1 MLHQETRQRGRICRA
16 IFAEQLGLETKRQK
30 RTVRERE
37 REMCSSDKGTGVVG
51 FGDGMAGGGLVRF
64 SVLRSSQLLIS
75 CLRDLRL
82 QSSFLEG
89 KMPAWGVPGA
99 YSEAA
104 ALKAYSQCENA
115 VKLWLA
121 DKTVLP
127 IENSLGGSI
136 HRNYDLLLWHKLH
149 IVGEVQLAVNL
160 CLLALP
166 GVRTEHLKR
175 VLSHPQTCHSDVC
188 NCSSIWGF
196 KICPSLEE
204 QMLEVISIIFQLRY
218 DYKVTRKQL
227 LQLGAT
233 REKVN
238 DTARKLPVLIVLT
251 LGQLVASNELRDAGA
266 VASAR
271 AAEIY
276 GLDILAERIQCGR
289 YSCSKKYHFSPSHTG
304 MLATG
309 SYGQTTAIYREDNME
324 LLYILHGQQGGVRD
338 MCNSQK
344 MVTIYIQGGNSGD
357 GRSFGLMLTLGL
369 YRSSENTNQ
378 RILFDID
385 PFGQHLGTGSE
396 DGLVQIYNLQMG
408 QWVSS
413 FQAALALHQG
423 RFVSFD
429 DSLED
434 FSLSGDENCASIWS
448 FAYASMA
455 DNATCMD
462 SGDSNL
468 CQDPCIVCK
477 LQKRLR
483 PPFGSHPHDPLCLS
497 LVEIF
502 FLFFLFFFI
511 F

>member
-1 MLHQETRQRGRICRA
+1 MG
-16 IFAEQLGLETKRQK
+16 
-30 RTVRERE
+30 
-37 REMCSSDKGTGVVG
+37 SSDKGTGVVDCTVG
-51 FGDGMAGGGLVRF
+51 TIVWVRRRNGWWWPGKILGPEELSAAHLMSPRSETPVKLLGREDA
-64 SVLRSSQLLIS
+64 SVKVRIS
-75 CLRDLRL
+75 Y
-82 QSSFLEG
+82 
-89 KMPAWGVPGA
+89 KGVPGA

-104 ALKAYSQCENA
+104 ALKAYSQCENVPCNKFENAFKA

-227 LQLGAT
+227 LQL
-233 REKVN
+233 
-238 DTARKLPVLIVLT
+238 
-251 LGQLVASNELRDAGA
+251 VASNELRDAGA

-276 GLDILAERIQCGR
+276 GLDILAERIQVEDIVVLKSIIFLQVILGCLLRVPMVKLLQSIGKIIWNCCTS
-289 YSCSKKYHFSPSHTG
+289 YMANKVQFPKDGDYLYTG
-304 MLATG
+304 
-309 SYGQTTAIYREDNME
+309 GQQDP
-324 LLYILHGQQGGVRD
+324 YILCWDIRKAVD
-338 MCNSQK
+338 IVFK
-344 MVTIYIQGGNSGD
+344 
-357 GRSFGLMLTLGL
+357 L

-413 FQAALALHQG
+413 FQAALG
-423 RFVSFD
+423 S
-429 DSLED
+429 S
-434 FSLSGDENCASIWS
+434 SGKI
-448 FAYASMA
+448 
-455 DNATCMD
+455 
-462 SGDSNL
+462 
-468 CQDPCIVCK
+468 CK
-477 LQKRLR
+477 LR
-483 PPFGSHPHDPLCLS
+483 
-497 LVEIF
+497 
-502 FLFFLFFFI
+502 
-511 F
+511 

>member
-1 MLHQETRQRGRICRA
+1 
-16 IFAEQLGLETKRQK
+16 
-30 RTVRERE
+30 
-37 REMCSSDKGTGVVG
+37 
-51 FGDGMAGGGLVRF
+51 
-64 SVLRSSQLLIS
+64 
-75 CLRDLRL
+75 
-82 QSSFLEG
+82 
-89 KMPAWGVPGA
+89 MPAWDA
-99 YSEAA
+99 FKN
-104 ALKAYSQCENA
+104 LQA

-175 VLSHPQTCHSDVC
+175 VLSHPQMSATVHQSGVLKFVLPWRSKCLRSFPSFFNFVMITRLPGN
-188 NCSSIWGF
+188 NCF
-196 KICPSLEE
+196 
-204 QMLEVISIIFQLRY
+204 
-218 DYKVTRKQL
+218 RK
-227 LQLGAT
+227 
-233 REKVN
+233 
-238 DTARKLPVLIVLT
+238 RKLPVLIVLT

-324 LLYILHGQQGGVRD
+324 LLYILHGQQGGVQFSKD
-338 MCNSQK
+338 GDYLY
-344 MVTIYIQGGNSGD
+344 TGGQQ
-357 GRSFGLMLTLGL
+357 RSFGLMLTLGL

-396 DGLVQIYNLQMG
+396 DGLVHIYNLQMG

-434 FSLSGDENCASIWS
+434 FSLSDV
-448 FAYASMA
+448 MK
-455 DNATCMD
+455 
-462 SGDSNL
+462 
-468 CQDPCIVCK
+468 IV
-477 LQKRLR
+477 L
-483 PPFGSHPHDPLCLS
+483 PFGVSLMLQWRTMLPAWILEIQTFARILVLFASYKKDLDPLLAATPTTLS
-497 LVEIF
+497 ASHWLN
-502 FLFFLFFFI
+502 FFFFFSPPPLTNPHVCVGVVGVGI
-511 F
+511 

>member
-1 MLHQETRQRGRICRA
+1 
-16 IFAEQLGLETKRQK
+16 
-30 RTVRERE
+30 
-37 REMCSSDKGTGVVG
+37 
-51 FGDGMAGGGLVRF
+51 MAGGGLVRF

-89 KMPAWGVPGA
+89 KMPAW
-99 YSEAA
+99 
-104 ALKAYSQCENA
+104 A

-175 VLSHPQTCHSDVC
+175 VLSHPQMSATVHQSGVLKFVLPWRSKCLRSFPSFFNFVMITRLPGN
-188 NCSSIWGF
+188 NCF
-196 KICPSLEE
+196 
-204 QMLEVISIIFQLRY
+204 RY
-218 DYKVTRKQL
+218 HLSK
-227 LQLGAT
+227 LGAT

-238 DTARKLPVLIVLT
+238 DTASAAQMIYSCAFGIFFNLFYTIGKLPVLIVLT

-344 MVTIYIQGGNSGD
+344 MVTIYIQGGN
-357 GRSFGLMLTLGL
+357 RSFGLMLTLGL

-396 DGLVQIYNLQMG
+396 DGLVHIYNLQMG

-434 FSLSGDENCASIWS
+434 FSLSDV
-448 FAYASMA
+448 MK
-455 DNATCMD
+455 
-462 SGDSNL
+462 
-468 CQDPCIVCK
+468 IV
-477 LQKRLR
+477 L
-483 PPFGSHPHDPLCLS
+483 PFGVSLMLQWRTMLPAWILEIQTFARILVLFASYKKDLDPLLAATPTTPS
-497 LVEIF
+497 ASHWLK
-502 FLFFLFFFI
+502 FFFI
-511 F
+511 FFLLPHSPTPTCVGVVGLGI

>member
-1 MLHQETRQRGRICRA
+1 
-16 IFAEQLGLETKRQK
+16 
-30 RTVRERE
+30 
-37 REMCSSDKGTGVVG
+37 
-51 FGDGMAGGGLVRF
+51 MAGGGLVRF

-89 KMPAWGVPGA
+89 KMPALIDSSVSLNDGRKVRISYKGVPGA

-104 ALKAYSQCENA
+104 ALKAYSQCENVPCNKFEDAFKVDNDA

-175 VLSHPQTCHSDVC
+175 VLSHPQ
-188 NCSSIWGF
+188 
-196 KICPSLEE
+196 
-204 QMLEVISIIFQLRY
+204 
-218 DYKVTRKQL
+218 
-227 LQLGAT
+227 
-233 REKVN
+233 
-238 DTARKLPVLIVLT
+238 
-251 LGQLVASNELRDAGA
+251 LVASNELRDAGA

-276 GLDILAERIQCGR
+276 GLDILAERIQD
-289 YSCSKKYHFSPSHTG
+289 P
-304 MLATG
+304 
-309 SYGQTTAIYREDNME
+309 
-324 LLYILHGQQGGVRD
+324 YILCWDIRKAVD
-338 MCNSQK
+338 IVFK
-344 MVTIYIQGGNSGD
+344 
-357 GRSFGLMLTLGL
+357 L

-413 FQAALALHQG
+413 FQAALDTVNC
-423 RFVSFD
+423 FSFHPFLPMAG
-429 DSLED
+429 S
-434 FSLSGDENCASIWS
+434 SSGKI
-448 FAYASMA
+448 
-455 DNATCMD
+455 
-462 SGDSNL
+462 
-468 CQDPCIVCK
+468 CK
-477 LQKRLR
+477 LR
-483 PPFGSHPHDPLCLS
+483 
-497 LVEIF
+497 
-502 FLFFLFFFI
+502 
-511 F
+511 